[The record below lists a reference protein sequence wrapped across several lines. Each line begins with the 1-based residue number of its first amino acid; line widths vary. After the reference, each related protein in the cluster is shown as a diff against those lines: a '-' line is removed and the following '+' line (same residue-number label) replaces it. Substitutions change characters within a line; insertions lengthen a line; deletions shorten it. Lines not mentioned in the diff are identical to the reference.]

1 MSRRPPSDSSER
13 PDRSQIGPL
22 GTILVVTCMVA
33 AVACGNRLPSGLSS
47 ASPGPASSV
56 ATATTEPSPD
66 GSADVQ
72 PGDLDGLVVLTGG
85 ALSIGS
91 PAGAL
96 LAFHGPAVEAFS
108 ATMGRLIVQTAGPSF
123 SIADIDQAGVSAPAW
138 RDVDLPVLDG
148 RRVLSAPILSAR
160 GDRVA
165 VETRAP
171 ARAIGFDI
179 LVIDLAGG
187 GPTVVSIGRE
197 ANGPPVWIDD
207 SGLLLE
213 VLPTPGG
220 TRFLRLDL
228 ETRQVAPIAADG
240 FGPAISRDG

>member
-1 MSRRPPSDSSER
+1 MSRRPPSKSSKR
-13 PDRSQIGPL
+13 PDRSQVGPL
-22 GTILVVTCMVA
+22 GAILAVTCMVA
-33 AVACGNRLPSGLSS
+33 AVACGNRLPSRFGT
-47 ASPGPASSV
+47 ASPGAASV
-56 ATATTEPSPD
+56 TTATTEPSSD

-123 SIADIDQAGVSAPAW
+123 SIADVDQGRLSAPAW
-138 RDVDLPVLDG
+138 RDVDLPALDG

-179 LVIDLAGG
+179 LVIDLAGRG
-187 GPTVVSIGRE
+187 GGGGRVVARRAALAGAVAGAVGCRDRPAVGGVRSVVGVGGGWCAFGGRLV
-197 ANGPPVWIDD
+197 G
-207 SGLLLE
+207 
-213 VLPTPGG
+213 
-220 TRFLRLDL
+220 R
-228 ETRQVAPIAADG
+228 
-240 FGPAISRDG
+240 